1 MKRLKKVKLAEGKF
15 TKEHIKRI
23 SDLILEL
30 GDVLGILKKEIKK
43 PIPADIQELV
53 DKRTEARKN
62 KDFAESDRIRDLL
75 LEKGVILKDT
85 REGVQV
91 IFAEVK

>member
-1 MKRLKKVKLAEGKF
+1 M
-15 TKEHIKRI
+15 
-23 SDLILEL
+23 
-30 GDVLGILKKEIKK
+30 
-43 PIPADIQELV
+43 
-53 DKRTEARKN
+53 ARKN

-85 REGVQV
+85 REGVQI